1 MGFRAGKRA
10 TNNFE
15 RERAFPGRLTG
26 VPGKRCFVNAVG
38 NVVRAGVPWNGGG
51 NGRWSKNLN
60 QNGRAIF
67 CCSLSSPPDGS
78 LFPTSFLSLSL
89 FYSACLSHFKLQW
102 HTRILDR
109 LPQNFLYEYVIC
121 IVRNILKFPLHHNVT
136 RVSLIL
142 FNI

>member
-1 MGFRAGKRA
+1 M
-10 TNNFE
+10 
-15 RERAFPGRLTG
+15 
-26 VPGKRCFVNAVG
+26 
-38 NVVRAGVPWNGGG
+38 
-51 NGRWSKNLN
+51 N

-67 CCSLSSPPDGS
+67 RCSLSSPPDAS

-102 HTRILDR
+102 LTRILVC
-109 LPQNFLYEYVIC
+109 LPRNLFYEYVIC

-142 FNI
+142 FNLRRLAEIFKHSAQSFFYEFIMSIIRSFFIFPWHRLH